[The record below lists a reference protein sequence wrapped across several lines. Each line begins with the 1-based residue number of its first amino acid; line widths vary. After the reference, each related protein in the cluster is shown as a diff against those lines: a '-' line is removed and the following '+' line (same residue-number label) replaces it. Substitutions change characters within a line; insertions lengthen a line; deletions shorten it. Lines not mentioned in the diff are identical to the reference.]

1 MSSSS
6 YNSKQTVVS
15 VPQQKKHHQKQQ
27 EPEPTSLG
35 EKNKRTSKEEGKI
48 TNTNTQ
54 IAVDLNTS
62 EIAGGNS
69 TATNKNTADIYESI
83 SSSNNILEA
92 TTNKKT
98 DQTSTKTKATK
109 SRDVT
114 NDEEQVANVP
124 ETYNNNI
131 SGQEIVYMQNE
142 DTVQKQPTIN
152 PTAKPVKANVKMHKR
167 IVKKIYTVAPIDS
180 MTDNREIS
188 ECLSCECSTSTTP
201 HHHRTQQT
209 KKRLRINLKETKIV
223 GESFIPSAAQIDKT
237 AINKSS
243 CKNNIQRVN
252 ARKGKFRLNIVS

>member
-27 EPEPTSLG
+27 DPEPTSLG
-35 EKNKRTSKEEGKI
+35 EKNTRQRTSKEEGKT

-83 SSSNNILEA
+83 SSSNNVLEA
-92 TTNKKT
+92 TKKPT
-98 DQTSTKTKATK
+98 SDQTSTKATK
-109 SRDVT
+109 SDVT

-131 SGQEIVYMQNE
+131 SGQEIVYMHNE
-142 DTVQKQPTIN
+142 DNVQKQPTTN
-152 PTAKPVKANVKMHKR
+152 LTTKPVKANVKMHKR

-223 GESFIPSAAQIDKT
+223 GESFIPAAQIDKT

-243 CKNNIQRVN
+243 CKNIQRVN
-252 ARKGKFRLNIVS
+252 ARKGKFRLNIVC